1 MVLLY
6 SKNAN
11 IVYIGSN
18 GGKDTCQAYLV
29 LHCYLQF
36 LKFQTYLILFCKYV
50 EMNDSTVNYNK
61 TNILKKVISNFSS

>member
-1 MVLLY
+1 MSDGESYRSQGQREKHFMRFMVLLY

-36 LKFQTYLILFCKYV
+36 LKFQTYLILYSK
-50 EMNDSTVNYNK
+50 
-61 TNILKKVISNFSS
+61 